1 MPLTVT
7 WPGGDG
13 GAVADGGALAEAG
26 SDSGAENTGLVLGE
40 AIGAEFA
47 R

>member
-26 SDSGAENTGLVLGE
+26 SDSGAENTWLVLGE